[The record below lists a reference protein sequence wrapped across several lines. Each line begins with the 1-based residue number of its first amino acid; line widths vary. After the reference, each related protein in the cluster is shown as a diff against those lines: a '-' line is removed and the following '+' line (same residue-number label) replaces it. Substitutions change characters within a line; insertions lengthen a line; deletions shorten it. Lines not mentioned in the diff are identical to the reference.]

1 MSSKLTPVGR
11 VSYPNVFDAK
21 AIGDN
26 TEKLFTLDLIFDE
39 GTDLSELEAAIMA
52 SANEKWPKGLPKNW
66 QSPLKDGDDKEDA
79 PEYAGKKYISL
90 KAKEDR
96 QPTVVDRDKSI
107 ITRESGKMYGGCYA
121 RVSYNCYSWEYL
133 GKKGTSVGLKNI
145 QKTADGTPL
154 GGGRT
159 TAEEDFEEYEE
170 ESQF

>member
-11 VSYPNVFDAK
+11 VSFPNVFEAK

-26 TEKLFTLDLIFDE
+26 SEKLFTVDIIFDAD
-39 GTDLSELEAAIMA
+39 TDLSELEAAIEA
-52 SANEKWPKGLPKNW
+52 SVAEKWPKGKPKNW
-66 QSPLKDGDDKEDA
+66 QSPIKDGDDKEDA
-79 PEYAGKKYISL
+79 PEYAGMKYLSL

-107 ITRESGKMYGGCYA
+107 ITRESGKFYGGCYA
-121 RVSYNCYSWEYL
+121 RVSYNVYSWTYL
-133 GKKGTSVGLKNI
+133 GKNGTSVGLKNI

-159 TAEEDFEEYEE
+159 TADEDFDEFDEAA
-170 ESQF
+170 F